1 MGGEGAPRPGGRRGG
16 GGGRRSAARGAGS
29 SRGRR
34 VRHRVL
40 RAEAA
45 RERARRASARGRG
58 GARGG
63 VPRPDLAG
71 RARRHGQPAPAA
83 RALGLRGADDHERRL
98 PRRTRAGGGAARGA
112 RAAPPRAHRAGPC
125 AGAHGP
131 VARLQLR
138 RRDGGGGRMSSRAAV
153 LSRPQ
158 VDLAEL
164 LDRTLGT
171 GVVAAGDLTL
181 SVAGVELVYL
191 NLRAL
196 LASVATLEEQGIP
209 FPAHGGSGVEH
220 GPGRLVPRAER
231 AQAPGAGAPAATEPA
246 RRRRAGLPAGA
257 RPDTWEARR
266 RGKNDGGEKRED
278 ERLERGLAQR
288 VRTVTELLRELMG
301 REARGG

>member
-1 MGGEGAPRPGGRRGG
+1 
-16 GGGRRSAARGAGS
+16 
-29 SRGRR
+29 
-34 VRHRVL
+34 
-40 RAEAA
+40 
-45 RERARRASARGRG
+45 
-58 GARGG
+58 
-63 VPRPDLAG
+63 
-71 RARRHGQPAPAA
+71 
-83 RALGLRGADDHERRL
+83 
-98 PRRTRAGGGAARGA
+98 
-112 RAAPPRAHRAGPC
+112 
-125 AGAHGP
+125 
-131 VARLQLR
+131 
-138 RRDGGGGRMSSRAAV
+138 MSSRAAV

-278 ERLERGLAQR
+278 ERLERGLAQL
-288 VRTVTELLRELMG
+288 VLTVTELLRELMERQALRRVEAGTLEPERVERLG
-301 REARGG
+301 RAFEQLEERMGELKHRLGLGDEDLTLRLGRQIGALEEQE